1 MSSDIVTY
9 PLNGITYTA
18 EEAAGYHSARTS
30 GVYCLDE
37 DFKVSLSGGGRS
49 VQISPGRAWVH
60 PSRFTGY
67 SIIMQ
72 APVTLALPTRTPLCS
87 RIDRVVLRFD
97 RNARRS
103 YLTVL
108 KSMEIFGDTISSS
121 AAPRITRNEAVYDLC
136 LAEIRHLA
144 GTNTVPRLTDTRGDE
159 SLCGLMRD
167 GVTRIP
173 ELTIGTVTTGETA
186 SATIENGVLSLVLPN
201 GNGGS
206 STGGSG
212 LSETSKTLL
221 LSLLENAAYTSPS
234 MQAQLNALRTEWSS
248 SGGGSGGSDEIPVQ
262 SISLSSSALTL
273 NEGESKTLT
282 ATVLP
287 ADATNRSV
295 IWTVSPTG
303 IATVV
308 NGTVTASK
316 AGGCTVTAMAGGKS
330 TSCSVTVKA
339 AAAEAEAAL
348 LYTLSSATTT
358 SSADKTCLDTGL
370 QLLAK
375 ASTETP
381 QYTILWE
388 AQVADNADA
397 STWPNMVNC
406 QTETGSFTNMPGF
419 NGNLNPNT
427 GTLDFA
433 YYKYSFDDARLC
445 DTLEHAKT
453 KTRYAV
459 QLNGAQFRVG
469 STHCTLSGWKKTG
482 DTVKDVPET
491 LIFGASYTAT
501 GEHTRFLDCTISQ
514 CMVYKGLLSDEK
526 VNEFINSSSSGG
538 GSDKTPVQSISLSSS
553 ALTLNEGESQTL
565 TVTVL
570 PANATYGE
578 LALNFSPG
586 SFVSNS
592 GVPVKLSQNVYRYT
606 LKALKAGNCTVTA
619 TAGGKSA
626 SCTVTVEAA
635 ETAQLIYTLPAETE
649 LTNGFD
655 TGLKLL
661 EHASTESPQ
670 YTILVDAKAG
680 DNFDASTWPAFL
692 HCLTETGSTA
702 NLPGFNSTSSPLNNK
717 TEFAYYNYGGVTL
730 SDSIEHL
737 KTRTRYV
744 VQLDGNKYRGGSTYC
759 PMTEWLTTN
768 GTIVDVPQT
777 FLIGAAQSAD
787 GSKKQQFWPGT
798 LYQCKVYKGLLSD
811 NRIKA
816 YINKGW

>member
-1 MSSDIVTY
+1 MNSDIVTY

-37 DFKVSLSGGGRS
+37 DFKVSLSSGGKS
-49 VQISPGRAWVH
+49 VWISPGRAWVH

-72 APVTLALPTRTPLCS
+72 APVTLALSTCKPLFS

-97 RNARRS
+97 RRARRS

-108 KSMEIFGDTISSS
+108 KSMELFGDTPSSS
-121 AAPRITRNEAVYDLC
+121 EAPQITRNEAIYDLC
-136 LAEIRHLA
+136 LAEIRYSA
-144 GTNTVPRLTDTRGDE
+144 GTNIIPRLIDTRGDE

-186 SATIENGVLSLVLPN
+186 SATIKNGVLSLVLPN
-201 GNGGS
+201 GNGG

-248 SGGGSGGSDEIPVQ
+248 SGGGSDEIPVQ
-262 SISLSSSALTL
+262 SVSLSSSALTL
-273 NEGESKTLT
+273 NEGESKALT

-287 ADATNRSV
+287 ADATNKSV
-295 IWTVSPTG
+295 IWTVTPTG

-316 AGGCTVTAMAGGKS
+316 AGSCTVTAIAGGKS
-330 TSCSVTVKA
+330 ASCTVTVKA
-339 AAAEAEAAL
+339 AAAEAEATL

-397 STWPNMVNC
+397 STWPSMVNC

-419 NGNLNPNT
+419 NGSLNPNT
-427 GTLDFA
+427 GTIDFA
-433 YYKYSFDDARLC
+433 YYLYSNTDARLC
-445 DTLEHAKT
+445 DTLAHAKT
-453 KTRYAV
+453 KTRYAI
-459 QLNGAQFRVG
+459 QMNGAQYRVG
-469 STHCTLSGWKKTG
+469 STHCTLSAWKSTG
-482 DTVKDVPET
+482 AVITDVPET
-491 LIFGASYTAT
+491 LIFGAAYTAT

-514 CMVYKGLLSDEK
+514 CMVYKGLLSDSK
-526 VNEFINSSSSGG
+526 LQSYINGEWG
-538 GSDKTPVQSISLSSS
+538 NDAETVPVQSVSLSQS
-553 ALTLNEGESQTL
+553 ALTLKRGGSATL
-565 TVTVL
+565 TATVL
-570 PANATYGE
+570 PADATNR
-578 LALNFSPG
+578 AVVWTVSPSG
-586 SFVSNS
+586 YATVSAGKVTAS
-592 GVPVKLSQNVYRYT
+592 
-606 LKALKAGNCTVTA
+606 KAGTCTVTA

-649 LTNGFD
+649 LTSGFD

-744 VQLDGNKYRGGSTYC
+744 VQLDGKKYRGGSTYC
-759 PMTEWLTTN
+759 PMTEWLTSN
-768 GTIVDVPQT
+768 GTITDVPQT

-811 NRIKA
+811 EKVNE
-816 YINKGW
+816 YIEKGW